1 MKLNGS
7 NYLVTDINTTVEP
20 DEFFV
25 ETFPAVY
32 FVNAG
37 DTADFYQLSN
47 ISTGGLV
54 LEYVGAGITYNA
66 IPEYGGIPDSA
77 QEVVM
82 IEPGK
87 VFAVTIDNR
96 GNLKVGRFFRVD
108 QLTGAVTI
116 DANQFSFWGLSS
128 IGPFRRNGVP
138 VGIVIN
144 EASDND
150 TLLNSQGLPGRDTVP
165 SQQAVKTY
173 VDARTI
179 AATGTDNQVLAKSG
193 SALYGTEFRNT
204 IDTIATNTLSGS
216 KIVSRSL
223 GRDLIVTH
231 SITALEVST
240 SLVRNGLTGGNGA
253 PIEVVFGVFA
263 SQSTDGAQFTAF
275 SQSVSESVR
284 FLLATSATTG
294 SNIFKGNEII
304 SGNLTVSGN
313 VDIKLDTRI
322 SGNLYILN
330 STNLGQTVEISGN
343 LSVSGST
350 ILSGGLDVFKYAN
363 IQAPFL
369 QVD

>member
-25 ETFPAVY
+25 ETFPAVF

-37 DTADFYQLSN
+37 DNADFYQLSN

-66 IPEYGGIPDSA
+66 IPEYGGIPDST

-116 DANQFSFWGLSS
+116 DANQFSLSGLSS

-138 VGIVIN
+138 VGVVIN

-193 SALYGTEFRNT
+193 SAAYGTEFRNT

-231 SITALEVST
+231 SLTALEVST
-240 SLVRNGLTGGNGA
+240 SMFGNGLSGGNGT
-253 PIEVVFGVFA
+253 PVEVVFGVFA

-294 SNIFKGNEII
+294 SNTFKGNQIV

-313 VDIKLDTRI
+313 VDIK
-322 SGNLYILN
+322 
-330 STNLGQTVEISGN
+330 
-343 LSVSGST
+343 
-350 ILSGGLDVFKYAN
+350 
-363 IQAPFL
+363 
-369 QVD
+369 